1 MSTAAAQHTG
11 LPFVPPPAPDE
22 LLGSW
27 LLRVAQLYGLGLAT
41 LLGRLRAR
49 PAGQARLP
57 HWFAFSGCA
66 VSLDALTAATRFS
79 RFSLATMTPSI
90 CKPRWPVELGV
101 CEKCLADVTHTG

>member
-41 LLGRLRAR
+41 LLGRLSAR

-57 HWFAFSGCA
+57 HWFAIDGNTI
-66 VSLDALTAATRFS
+66 SLDALSAAARLS
-79 RFSLATMTPSI
+79 PVDLSAMAPSG
-90 CKPRWPVELGV
+90 CRTRWPV
-101 CEKCLADVTHTG
+101 